1 MSEILRTDFC
11 VRLTN
16 STRFIFHSSLD
27 QFCCVHNQIRFG
39 CQQYVQPV
47 KVEASKTCDYTK
59 RSCKTHWKCFFHS
72 NIAVDVMCQG
82 WLVIDL
88 FLFPNTPVFE
98 QQNNRREDK
107 DEANQEK
114 GQALRQFPHKKLL
127 CNVRYFR
134 GHEAGSRLKC

>member
-1 MSEILRTDFC
+1 MLAISSRAKSRLPWTLVKAIPSRTNDIPFTRAWSAMSEMLRTDFC

-16 STRFIFHSSLD
+16 STRFIFNSSLN

-47 KVEASKTCDYTK
+47 EVETKKTYDCTHSRHKTK
-59 RSCKTHWKCFFHS
+59 WNHFMFINPS
-72 NIAVDVMCQG
+72 VDVMCQG

-98 QQNNRREDK
+98 QQNNRCEDK
-107 DEANQEK
+107 D
-114 GQALRQFPHKKLL
+114 
-127 CNVRYFR
+127 
-134 GHEAGSRLKC
+134 